1 MVWYPPPLPPA
12 QRSLSTGK
20 SSSDQETGLPSA
32 FLAELEAVSDGSDGC
47 NSMKLSV
54 THEVI
59 EAIFRTYPSV
69 KVRHRQ
75 LVPDKMKEEDFWIQF
90 FQSQRFHRDLGP
102 KNLLSSCLAEEER
115 GQGKE
120 ESNVLNTSDSPEEGY
135 SVFPHSPPP
144 SSVTPHSLVQRC
156 NLHSSMV
163 LQAIGS
169 SSGSSTVQSL
179 EPETMRG
186 ESHETRLKLAP
197 STETVGSAG
206 EAVDMGQ
213 LAAEVMQWT
222 PQQTVNHGAMYSA
235 VSHLV
240 PGGSL
245 MSRGGGVV
253 SSQLSPKTR
262 DQLYHHQ
269 LAVNELLRHFW
280 ACFPILNPQLE
291 EKAQRM
297 SGCLRDYSE
306 KLGASSA
313 DSSLPDS
320 QVTSHLLSCIQTA
333 LHKYQTWQ
341 KRRTK
346 T

>member
-1 MVWYPPPLPPA
+1 MCVG
-12 QRSLSTGK
+12 QR
-20 SSSDQETGLPSA
+20 
-32 FLAELEAVSDGSDGC
+32 
-47 NSMKLSV
+47 
-54 THEVI
+54 
-59 EAIFRTYPSV
+59 
-69 KVRHRQ
+69 
-75 LVPDKMKEEDFWIQF
+75 
-90 FQSQRFHRDLGP
+90 
-102 KNLLSSCLAEEER
+102 
-115 GQGKE
+115 KE

-144 SSVTPHSLVQRC
+144 SSSSSVTPPSSSSSVTPHSLVQRC

-169 SSGSSTVQSL
+169 SSGGSTVQSL
-179 EPETMRG
+179 EPETMGG
-186 ESHETRLKLAP
+186 ESYETRLKLAP
-197 STETVGSAG
+197 PTETVGSAG

-222 PQQTVNHGAMYSA
+222 PQQTVNHSAMYSA

-253 SSQLSPKTR
+253 SSQLSPNTR

-297 SGCLRDYSE
+297 SSCLRDYSE
-306 KLGASSA
+306 KLGAPSA

-320 QVTSHLLSCIQTA
+320 QITSHLLSCIHTA
-333 LHKYQTWQ
+333 LHKYQIWQ